1 MRKSDIAAHV
11 AGEASLSKAQAES
24 AVNAVFEAIQ
34 EALGKGD
41 TVTVTGFGRGRFL
54 GGQDGRVCPCRTTCL
69 VNPSDQVANE

>member
-41 TVTVTGFGRGRFL
+41 TVTVTGFGPWAFPWWAGRTCMPVQDYVL
-54 GGQDGRVCPCRTTCL
+54 GQP
-69 VNPSDQVANE
+69 